1 MQWMMASTIPW
12 CRSLL
17 VWVLGKMHRSVKKTF
32 QTTKKSHTKKTTT
45 GWSHESAGGAGC
57 AGHAD
62 PGAKGWGDPYVSALH
77 SGGHDAQGLPKG
89 VQAQAWGRHCCCER
103 VLEGLLGQ
111 APDQS
116 LGSEPPLPGQQRSGR
131 SGNHNPLHYA
141 LGCRALHQEAELL
154 LHILDL
160 YAGTGWGEGFCL
172 FLFCF
177 FIFILF
183 SD

>member
-1 MQWMMASTIPW
+1 MESTSEPMKIQI
-12 CRSLL
+12 SHTTMELL
-17 VWVLGKMHRSVKKTF
+17 EELGVLAMLTPMPRGGVSHVCLPSTLVAMMHRDYPREF
-32 QTTKKSHTKKTTT
+32 RLRF
-45 GWSHESAGGAGC
+45 GADT
-57 AGHAD
+57 A
-62 PGAKGWGDPYVSALH
+62 
-77 SGGHDAQGLPKG
+77 
-89 VQAQAWGRHCCCER
+89 
-103 VLEGLLGQ
+103 VLREFWRFLSE

-177 FIFILF
+177 LF
-183 SD
+183 YFFN